1 MDILSST
8 DKTVDALMKL
18 ELPAGDSPL
27 FPRPSVACA
36 HAIPSVLRCTVR
48 SAMTVLPP
56 YLTMA
61 LAQRT
66 SANRAGTGSNM
77 KNRRR
82 MRALSIILAL
92 GTSVTWASPGFWMP
106 FSATPVMGT
115 TGGTSGLFVIPS
127 FAVGSSPAPKPSFIT
142 TAEPTLLGATFTL
155 VGTFTAPTSVTPAL
169 LIYSAKG
176 ADGNLHLYG
185 LNLTNP
191 TNSSTPPKPVQI
203 TNLSVKAPNVICAAG
218 QSQSNLTVP
227 STLSV
232 VIHVATPTA
241 TSSCAS
247 APTGTYYLAAYT
259 NSATTA
265 PTVLK
270 IPGGTSTLSAIT
282 NDGSFVALN
291 NQPSGLLGG
300 ILYWDSVTHD
310 ENFYSTPA
318 GFNSAPSKVP
328 VTGVKGTPLACIGA
342 SSFNSLNHLGGDYLA
357 AVNTAK
363 GYVSYVFTPA
373 GAANEFFAGQAS
385 DCVTDATHLY
395 FLGTATGGTTGAL
408 YQETLSSLTAPL
420 TLLPGV
426 TSSGTLQYSLIGSNT
441 AVVVID
447 KNAFAGTTFSTT
459 LETVPVGV
467 KSTSAKTIAGPY
479 AGATLWAGFL
489 AAPAGQPAI
498 DDQLFV
504 SLRSETFSGTPKVTY
519 SSHLLAPS
527 GVSILTPPANTV
539 WQAFGPLT
547 NELNGEVLE
556 ITGITDTDGGY
567 GGASLH
573 VWPVG
578 HTSGL
583 AITLTGGASYKVPAT
598 YVLSA
603 AGFYGTAIAEGAL
616 ISATNQP
623 SMGVAINASKTVIV
637 PFSFLKTSVLPML

>member
-1 MDILSST
+1 MDTCSST
-8 DKTVDALMKL
+8 DKTVDTLTKL
-18 ELPAGDSPL
+18 ELSAGDSPL
-27 FPRPSVACA
+27 PPRPLNRWR
-36 HAIPSVLRCTVR
+36 IR
-48 SAMTVLPP
+48 
-56 YLTMA
+56 A
-61 LAQRT
+61 LA
-66 SANRAGTGSNM
+66 A
-77 KNRRR
+77 
-82 MRALSIILAL
+82 ILAL
-92 GTSVTWASPGFWMP
+92 GTSVAWASPGFWMP
-106 FSATPVMGT
+106 FSATPVTGT
-115 TGGTSGLFVIPS
+115 TGGKSGLFVIPS
-127 FAVGSSPAPKPSFIT
+127 FAVGSSPAPTPSFIT

-185 LNLTNP
+185 LDLTNP

-232 VIHVATPTA
+232 VIHVATPTT

-282 NDGSFVALN
+282 NDGAFVPLN
-291 NQPSGLLGG
+291 SQPSGLLGG

-328 VTGVKGTPLACIGA
+328 VTGVKGTPLACIEAYSVNG
-342 SSFNSLNHLGGDYLA
+342 LNHLAGDYLA

-385 DCVTDATHLY
+385 GCVTDATHLY
-395 FLGTATGGTTGAL
+395 FLGTPPTGGTTAAL

-426 TSSGTLQYSLIGSNT
+426 TPSSDYSLIGSNT

-447 KNAFAGTTFSTT
+447 KFAVAGTTFSTT

-479 AGATLWAGFL
+479 AGAALMAGFL
-489 AAPAGQPAI
+489 AAPTGQPAI

-504 SLRSETFSGTPKVTY
+504 SLRSETIDRK
-519 SSHLLAPS
+519 
-527 GVSILTPPANTV
+527 
-539 WQAFGPLT
+539 
-547 NELNGEVLE
+547 
-556 ITGITDTDGGY
+556 
-567 GGASLH
+567 
-573 VWPVG
+573 
-578 HTSGL
+578 
-583 AITLTGGASYKVPAT
+583 
-598 YVLSA
+598 
-603 AGFYGTAIAEGAL
+603 
-616 ISATNQP
+616 
-623 SMGVAINASKTVIV
+623 
-637 PFSFLKTSVLPML
+637 SVV

>member
-1 MDILSST
+1 
-8 DKTVDALMKL
+8 
-18 ELPAGDSPL
+18 
-27 FPRPSVACA
+27 
-36 HAIPSVLRCTVR
+36 
-48 SAMTVLPP
+48 
-56 YLTMA
+56 
-61 LAQRT
+61 
-66 SANRAGTGSNM
+66 M

-82 MRALSIILAL
+82 MRALAIILAL
-92 GTSVTWASPGFWMP
+92 GTSMAWASPGFWMP
-106 FSATPVMGT
+106 FSATPAT
-115 TGGTSGLFVIPS
+115 TGGKSGLFVIPS
-127 FAVGSSPAPKPSFIT
+127 FAVGSSPAPTPSFIT
-142 TAEPTLLGATFTL
+142 TAKPTLLGATFTL

-227 STLSV
+227 TTLSV

-265 PTVLK
+265 PIVLK

-282 NDGSFVALN
+282 NDGAFVALN

-342 SSFNSLNHLGGDYLA
+342 VSLNGLNHLGGDYLA

-363 GYVSYVFTPA
+363 GYVSYVFTPT

-385 DCVTDATHLY
+385 DCVTDANHLY
-395 FLGTATGGTTGAL
+395 FLGTPTGLTTGAL
-408 YQETLSSLTAPL
+408 YQETLSSLSPPAPL

-426 TSSGTLQYSLIGSNT
+426 TSSGAQQYSLIGSNT
-441 AVVVID
+441 AVVVIE
-447 KNAFAGTTFSTT
+447 KFAFAGTTFSTT

-479 AGATLWAGFL
+479 AAASLWAGFL
-489 AAPAGQPAI
+489 AAPTGQPAI

-504 SLRSETFSGTPKVTY
+504 SLRSETLSGTPKVTY

-556 ITGITDTDGGY
+556 ITGITDTDGGF

-598 YVLSA
+598 YILSA
-603 AGFYGTAIAEGAL
+603 AGFYGTVIAEGAL
-616 ISATNQP
+616 FSATNKP

-637 PFSFLKTSVLPML
+637 PFSMTATNVLPIL

>member
-1 MDILSST
+1 
-8 DKTVDALMKL
+8 
-18 ELPAGDSPL
+18 
-27 FPRPSVACA
+27 
-36 HAIPSVLRCTVR
+36 
-48 SAMTVLPP
+48 
-56 YLTMA
+56 
-61 LAQRT
+61 
-66 SANRAGTGSNM
+66 M
-77 KNRRR
+77 KNRWRVR
-82 MRALSIILAL
+82 VLVIILTL

-106 FSATPVMGT
+106 FSATPVTGT
-115 TGGTSGLFVIPS
+115 TGGKSGLLVIPS
-127 FAVGSSPAPKPSFIT
+127 YAVGSSPAPTPSFIT

-169 LIYSAKG
+169 MIYAAKG
-176 ADGNLHLYG
+176 ADGNLHVYG

-232 VIHVATPTA
+232 VIHVATPTS

-247 APTGTYYLAAYT
+247 SPTGTYYLVAYT
-259 NSATTA
+259 SSATTA

-270 IPGGTSTLSAIT
+270 IPGGTSTLSAIS
-282 NDGSFVALN
+282 NDGEFVALN
-291 NQPSGLLGG
+291 SQPSGALGG

-310 ENFYSTPA
+310 ENFYSTLA
-318 GFNSAPSKVP
+318 GFNGAPSKVP

-342 SSFNSLNHLGGDYLA
+342 YSFNGLNHLGGDYLA
-357 AVNTAK
+357 AANTAK

-373 GAANEFFAGQAS
+373 GAADEFFAGQAS
-385 DCVTDATHLY
+385 DCVTDTTHLF
-395 FLGTATGGTTGAL
+395 FLGTASGGTTGAL

-441 AVVVID
+441 AVVVIE
-447 KNAFAGTTFSTT
+447 KRALAGTTFSTT
-459 LETVPVGV
+459 LETAPVSV

-479 AGATLWAGFL
+479 AGSTLLTGFL
-489 AAPAGQPAI
+489 AAPTGQPAI
-498 DDQLFV
+498 DDQLFL
-504 SLRSETFSGTPKVTY
+504 SLRGETISGTTVKVTY
-519 SSHLLAPS
+519 SSHLLTP
-527 GVSILTPPANTV
+527 GGTTILTPPANTV

-556 ITGITDTDGGY
+556 ITGITDTDGGF

-583 AITLTGGASYKVPAT
+583 AITLTGGASYKVPGT
-598 YVLSA
+598 YLLSA
-603 AGFYGTAIAEGAL
+603 AGFYGTTIAEGAL
-616 ISATNQP
+616 ISATTQP
-623 SMGVAINASKTVIV
+623 SMGVAINAAKTVIV
-637 PFSFLKTSVLPML
+637 PISMAKTDVLPML